1 MEEKMTRDEVEDLEE
16 KLAWKDKEIENQKLT
31 IEDYKKLAQDQDNLI
46 KQYLE
51 LNRTQYNEIQFLKSE
66 IEKLHTQMVPF

>member
-1 MEEKMTRDEVEDLEE
+1 MEEKMTKDEVEDLEE
-16 KLAWKDKEIENQKLT
+16 KLAWKDKEIENQKIT

>member
-1 MEEKMTRDEVEDLEE
+1 MTRDEVEDLEE

>member
-1 MEEKMTRDEVEDLEE
+1 MTKDEVEDLEE
-16 KLAWKDKEIENQKLT
+16 KLAWKDKEIENQKIT